1 MRNYEKS
8 YTQLSPKSKLAM
20 RNHKRKRR
28 REDNKFEDVSMIE
41 GHTLDMSAATQSPQS
56 QNAGPT
62 GGQVRVSYD
71 KHLPCLPQPHEYGD
85 PHLAGPA
92 LGMNQICQTNTLSQP
107 FPLGTPVRTQN
118 HGGQGGPAQGN
129 LKKMRPVGIGVST
142 DVSAVA
148 ITGYS
153 GGTTAAQRN
162 WNNSSQNSLTQ
173 KGPPPNPWKGVVI
186 QGSTFPDSP
195 VKTNRSVKP
204 NKHIK
209 EKIVPILRTWLAN
222 GEITSGM
229 YGLIMVH
236 AIKEGYYPDT
246 RAYRY
251 NNPGNVGNTDS
262 GENKGFATVQDGL
275 LHLKDYIKRVAAGT
289 HSRYRIGEQINIK
302 PYYSQEIANNPQY
315 GLPPYLPG
323 YNFTYTGQIDQY
335 VKIYATGARAG
346 NSYLSQIISYFNQED
361 LGSLTPESKIQD
373 IILIA

>member
-1 MRNYEKS
+1 
-8 YTQLSPKSKLAM
+8 
-20 RNHKRKRR
+20 
-28 REDNKFEDVSMIE
+28 
-41 GHTLDMSAATQSPQS
+41 
-56 QNAGPT
+56 
-62 GGQVRVSYD
+62 
-71 KHLPCLPQPHEYGD
+71 
-85 PHLAGPA
+85 
-92 LGMNQICQTNTLSQP
+92 
-107 FPLGTPVRTQN
+107 
-118 HGGQGGPAQGN
+118 
-129 LKKMRPVGIGVST
+129 
-142 DVSAVA
+142 
-148 ITGYS
+148 
-153 GGTTAAQRN
+153 
-162 WNNSSQNSLTQ
+162 
-173 KGPPPNPWKGVVI
+173 
-186 QGSTFPDSP
+186 
-195 VKTNRSVKP
+195 
-204 NKHIK
+204 
-209 EKIVPILRTWLAN
+209 
-222 GEITSGM
+222 M